1 MISSINV
8 NIPPK
13 PAKSYPIVISSGLL
27 KNAQE
32 WIAEYC
38 HSGKVVIISDDIIA
52 KMYGELLC
60 DNLQA
65 SGYRVELIIFPSGE
79 NSKNI
84 ATKTAIEEKM
94 FAFGCDRHTLCI
106 ALGGGVVG
114 DMSGFI
120 AATYM
125 RGMDFIQ
132 VPTSMLAMIDSSV
145 GGKVAV
151 NSSYGKNNIGAFW
164 QPKAVIMDID
174 LLKSLPEDQ
183 IINGFFEAVKIF
195 LTCDSEHFEFC
206 ESALDL
212 ILALEEKSLIK
223 VLQKAVALK
232 AMVVEID
239 EEERNLR
246 MILNYGHTIAHA
258 LEKLSKYAIMHGFA
272 VGLGML
278 IEAKVANFLGLLAD
292 TDFIRVSKFLSRLG
306 IDKTILESYDNQSII
321 AAMRGDKKN
330 LNQETVLVLLTGIGS
345 VKNINNKVAFPV
357 AESVIAEALD
367 YVRTSNLG

>member
-13 PAKSYPIVISSGLL
+13 PARSYPIVIAAGLL
-27 KNAQE
+27 KNSQE
-32 WIAEYC
+32 WIAEFC
-38 HSGKVVIISDDIIA
+38 HSGKVVIICDDVVA
-52 KMYGELLC
+52 KIYGELLC

-65 SGYRVELIIFPSGE
+65 CGYQSELIIFQNGE
-79 NSKNI
+79 ASKNI
-84 ATKTAIEEKM
+84 ATKTAIEEEM
-94 FAFGCDRHTLCI
+94 FAFGCDRHTLCV

-114 DMSGFI
+114 DMAGFI

-164 QPKAVIMDID
+164 QPKAVIMDLD
-174 LLKSLPEDQ
+174 LLKSLPKNQ

-195 LTCDSEHFEFC
+195 LTCDYEHFEFC
-206 ESALDL
+206 EVQLDS
-212 ILALEEKSLIK
+212 ILSLEEKALVK
-223 VLQKAVALK
+223 VLQKAVSLK

-258 LEKLSKYAIMHGFA
+258 LEKLSKYEIMHGFA

-278 IEAKVANFLGLLAD
+278 IEAKIANLLGLLTD
-292 TDFIRVSKFLSRLG
+292 TDFIRVSKFLSRLD
-306 IDKTILESYDNQSII
+306 INKTILESYDNQSII
-321 AAMRGDKKN
+321 TAMRGDKKN
-330 LNQETVLVLLTGIGS
+330 LNQEIVLVLLNGIGS
-345 VKNINNKVAFPV
+345 VKNIDNKVAFPV

>member
-13 PAKSYPIVISSGLL
+13 PARSYPIVIASGLL

-38 HSGKVVIISDDIIA
+38 HSGKVVIISDDTVA

-65 SGYRVELIIFPSGE
+65 SGYQVELIIFPSGE

-84 ATKTAIEEKM
+84 ATKTAIEEEM
-94 FAFGCDRHTLCI
+94 FAFGCDRHTLCV

-114 DMSGFI
+114 DMAGFI

-174 LLKSLPEDQ
+174 LLKSLPKDQ

-195 LTCDSEHFEFC
+195 LTCDGEHFEFC
-206 ESALDL
+206 ESHLDL

-258 LEKLSKYAIMHGFA
+258 LEKLSKYVIMHGFA

-278 IEAKVANFLGLLAD
+278 IEAKVANLLGLLAD
-292 TDFIRVSKFLSRLG
+292 TDFIRVSKFLSRLD
-306 IDKTILESYDNQSII
+306 INTSILKSYDNQSII

-345 VKNINNKVAFPV
+345 VKNIDNKVAFPV

-367 YVRTSNLG
+367 YVRTSSLG